1 MALKSDNDLFET
13 STMTFGE
20 HLEELRKCLMK
31 AVIGLVIGTVIGF
44 FIGTRIVALI
54 EAPLRGALER
64 YYVSQAETD
73 YMNWALGQR
82 KAGLPIPYTLEEI
95 KAIARGNPA
104 KNEPELIYEIQFI
117 HPSLMSA
124 TLHSVE
130 SRQAAGSTPPVAGAT
145 PSATGS
151 APPAAGSP
159 PPAGGP
165 TFASPTATGV
175 TAPTSS
181 PAAAASD
188 DDDALKKEI
197 TGDPVAEPRYTRSN
211 LAAHLLWHP
220 IESDSRFNMQATGVT
235 EPFSVWLKASLVVGV
250 VLSSPWIF
258 YHLWTFVA
266 AGLYSHERKYVYT
279 YMPFSIGLFLAGA
292 ALAYLAVFQPV
303 LDFLFEFNKDMGID
317 PDPKIGEWLS
327 FVLILP
333 LGFGISFQLPLV
345 MLFLERIGVFSIESY
360 MKNWRIA
367 VLVIFVLS
375 AVLTPADPYSLL
387 FMAVPL
393 TFLYFGGV
401 LLAKYLPHNKPA
413 MEMVKR

>member
-1 MALKSDNDLFET
+1 MALRTETDLFEH

-44 FIGTRIVALI
+44 FLGEKVVDLI
-54 EAPLRGALER
+54 EAPLKGALKR
-64 YYVSQAETD
+64 YYTTQAEVQYVSLAQTQL
-73 YMNWALGQR
+73 A
-82 KAGLPIPYTLEEI
+82 AGLPIPYTLEEVRE
-95 KAIARGNPA
+95 IAKGDPDS
-104 KNEPELIYEIQFI
+104 KKPELIYEVKYTHQGIRVPAVI
-117 HPSLMSA
+117 PTIVDA
-124 TLHSVE
+124 
-130 SRQAAGSTPPVAGAT
+130 PPVDLDT
-145 PSATGS
+145 LDP
-151 APPAAGSP
+151 
-159 PPAGGP
+159 
-165 TFASPTATGV
+165 
-175 TAPTSS
+175 
-181 PAAAASD
+181 
-188 DDDALKKEI
+188 KIK
-197 TGDPVAEPRYTRSN
+197 GDPNAAKRHTREN
-211 LAAHLLWHP
+211 LEVELVWHP
-220 IESDSRFNMQATGVT
+220 IEADSRFNMQATGVT

-250 VLSSPWIF
+250 VLSSPWVF

-303 LDFLFEFNKDMGID
+303 LDFLFAFNKDLGID

-413 MEMVKR
+413 VELAKR